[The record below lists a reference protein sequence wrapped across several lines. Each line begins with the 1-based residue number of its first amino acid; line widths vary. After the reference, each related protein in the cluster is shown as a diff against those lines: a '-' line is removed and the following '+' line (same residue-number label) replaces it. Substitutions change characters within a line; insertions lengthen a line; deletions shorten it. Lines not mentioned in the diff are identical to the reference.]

1 MPSRAGW
8 TRPPARGRPSSTGW
22 LARRSGWLQV
32 EHRNGRRAWG
42 GQGRDFDRPPPV
54 DGDVALALFGP
65 LHLAGQNYFAAGPLR
80 HLDGQVLALV
90 RRDPGDLDQVALVAG
105 AGRRGREFDRVVHDA
120 GDP

>member
-1 MPSRAGW
+1 MHSTMASRGAGDQPSFLLAGHVGVVLDSR
-8 TRPPARGRPSSTGW
+8 TQKR
-22 LARRSGWLQV
+22 LDLLL
-32 EHRNGRRAWG
+32 E
-42 GQGRDFDRPPPV
+42 
-54 DGDVALALFGP
+54 VALALFGP